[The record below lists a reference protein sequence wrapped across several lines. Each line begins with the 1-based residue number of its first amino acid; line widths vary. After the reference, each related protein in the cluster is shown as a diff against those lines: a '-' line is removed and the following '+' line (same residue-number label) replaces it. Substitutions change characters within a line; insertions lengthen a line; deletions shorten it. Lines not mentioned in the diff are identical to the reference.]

1 MLEQLQSYISGYDL
15 HNLWD
20 YWNFLNTRL
29 FSHLE
34 QRYMS
39 SVRKLEIGL
48 LRVGLFSCFYLQK
61 DFAGLKV
68 SLQTSNSD
76 YITQPVLE
84 IRG

>member
-1 MLEQLQSYISGYDL
+1 MLEQLQSYISSYDL

-29 FSHLE
+29 FARLE

-48 LRVGLFSCFYLQK
+48 LRVGYLIK
-61 DFAGLKV
+61 L
-68 SLQTSNSD
+68 
-76 YITQPVLE
+76 VLMLDAL
-84 IRG
+84 